1 VPNKD
6 PGTDGRARPGSSRGI
21 KKQFKEESHMDQH
34 QDQLVNKKQAFH
46 KVNVS
51 PIRQKESAVLNTNST
66 EHSSLEKREE
76 SMACMQTCKR
86 GQQDIIFE
94 LDDETSMTPASS
106 RLGHDRDK
114 SFEKEGGQRDEQPT
128 ISKQSTKRQ
137 KNGNNIT
144 NKELKKE
151 ITKFMNK
158 IDHDKS
164 QTMKQTVKTPGFK
177 TQKTFSKS
185 PAKMQEA
192 QSPLHKVDLSG
203 MSTAQLN
210 ASGVDESAAGHIDS
224 LKTQLMVMER
234 KLKNQTN

>member
-1 VPNKD
+1 MKNLRQKQAGPSSKYFKFRLMMWLVLLIEVPNRD
-6 PGTDGRARPGSSRGI
+6 AGADGRARPGSSRGI

-76 SMACMQTCKR
+76 SMVYMQTCRR

-114 SFEKEGGQRDEQPT
+114 SFEKEGGQRDE
-128 ISKQSTKRQ
+128 
-137 KNGNNIT
+137 
-144 NKELKKE
+144 
-151 ITKFMNK
+151 
-158 IDHDKS
+158 
-164 QTMKQTVKTPGFK
+164 
-177 TQKTFSKS
+177 
-185 PAKMQEA
+185 
-192 QSPLHKVDLSG
+192 
-203 MSTAQLN
+203 
-210 ASGVDESAAGHIDS
+210 
-224 LKTQLMVMER
+224 
-234 KLKNQTN
+234 